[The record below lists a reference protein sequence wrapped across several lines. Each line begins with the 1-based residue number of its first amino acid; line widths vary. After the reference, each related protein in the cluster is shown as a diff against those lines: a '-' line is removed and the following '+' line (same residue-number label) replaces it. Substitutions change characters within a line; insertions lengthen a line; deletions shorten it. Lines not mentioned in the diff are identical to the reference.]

1 MHSKNTDQDYRM
13 SFTVNTREIEYTAPD
28 GQRLIGYFATRV
40 TDQPVAGV
48 IVAPEWW
55 GRNEYTEQR
64 ARELAEHGF
73 AALAID
79 MYGDKKVTT
88 AVPQAS
94 TWMNQTFEQPET
106 IVDRAQAG
114 LSTLAAQPEVN
125 AEKLAAIGFCYGGKV
140 VLDLARSGAQIE
152 AVATF
157 HAVLS
162 PKAPAEKG
170 KIKAEILV
178 LHGELDSM
186 VTLDDVASF
195 RQEMHDAEVDHEV
208 IIFEDAKHGFSNPL
222 ADERAK
228 ANNVDLGYNAEAERQ
243 GLEAMYELLDKHLK

>member
-1 MHSKNTDQDYRM
+1 MTAIQ
-13 SFTVNTREIEYTAPD
+13 TREIQYNAQD
-28 GQRLIGYFATRV
+28 GTTLIGYFATPT

-48 IVAPEWW
+48 LVAPEWW

-64 ARELAEHGF
+64 ARELAEHGY

-88 AVPQAS
+88 DSNQAYE
-94 TWMNQTFEQPET
+94 WMMQTFEHADT
-106 IVDRAQAG
+106 IVERATAALDI
-114 LSTLAAQPEVN
+114 LSAQPEVN
-125 AEKLAAIGFCYGGKV
+125 ADLLGAIGFCYGGKV
-140 VLDLARSGAQIE
+140 VLDLARSNAPVK

-157 HAVLS
+157 HANLS
-162 PKAPAEKG
+162 PKAPAQEG
-170 KIKAEILV
+170 QVQAEILV

-195 RQEMHDAEVDHEV
+195 RAEMHAAKVDHEV
-208 IIFEDAKHGFSNPL
+208 IVFENAKHGFSNPL

-228 ANNVDLGYNAEAERQ
+228 ANGVDLGYNEQAETDSLA
-243 GLEAMYELLDKHLK
+243 AMYKLLAKHLG

>member
-1 MHSKNTDQDYRM
+1 MTISIQ
-13 SFTVNTREIEYTAPD
+13 TREIQYNAAD
-28 GQRLIGYFATRV
+28 GQRLVGYFAAPSSQT
-40 TDQPVAGV
+40 PHAGI

-64 ARELAEHGF
+64 ARELAEHGY

-79 MYGDKKVTT
+79 MYGDKNVTT
-88 AVPQAS
+88 DAKQAYE
-94 TWMNQTFEQPET
+94 WMMQTFADADT
-106 IVDRAQAG
+106 IVNRAKAG
-114 LSTLAAQPEVN
+114 LDTLAAQPEVN
-125 AEKLAAIGFCYGGKV
+125 PTQLAAIGFCYGGKV
-140 VLDLARSGAQIE
+140 VLDLARSGAPLK

-157 HAVLS
+157 HATLA
-162 PKAPAEKG
+162 PKAPAVEG
-170 KIKAEILV
+170 QIQGEILV

-195 RQEMHDAEVDHEV
+195 REEMHAAKVNHEV

-228 ANNVDLGYNAEAERQ
+228 ANSVDLGYNPEAERQ
-243 GLEAMYELLDKHLK
+243 GLDAMYDLLERNLSA

>member
-1 MHSKNTDQDYRM
+1 MTISIQ
-13 SFTVNTREIEYTAPD
+13 TREIQYNAAD
-28 GQRLIGYFATRV
+28 GQRLVGYFAAPSSQT
-40 TDQPVAGV
+40 PHAGI

-64 ARELAEHGF
+64 ARELAEHGY

-79 MYGDKKVTT
+79 MYGDKNVTT
-88 AVPQAS
+88 DAKQAYE
-94 TWMNQTFEQPET
+94 WMMQTFANADT
-106 IVDRAQAG
+106 IVNRAQAG
-114 LSTLAAQPEVN
+114 LDTLAAQPEVN
-125 AEKLAAIGFCYGGKV
+125 ADQLAAIGFCYGGKV
-140 VLDLARSGAQIE
+140 VLDLARSGAPLK

-157 HAVLS
+157 HATLT
-162 PKAPAEKG
+162 PKAPAVEG
-170 KIKAEILV
+170 QIQGEILV

-195 RQEMHDAEVDHEV
+195 REEMHAAKVDHDV

-228 ANNVDLGYNAEAERQ
+228 ANGVDLGYNPEAERQ
-243 GLEAMYELLDKHLK
+243 GLDAMYDLLERNLSA

>member
-1 MHSKNTDQDYRM
+1 M
-13 SFTVNTREIEYTAPD
+13 SFPITTREIEYTAPD
-28 GQRLIGYFATRV
+28 GQRLIGYFATPT

-79 MYGDKKVTT
+79 MYGDKRVTT
-88 AVPQAS
+88 EVPQAS
-94 TWMNQTFEQPET
+94 AWMNQTFEQADT
-106 IVDRAQAG
+106 IVNRAQAG
-114 LSTLAAQPEVN
+114 LATLAAQPEVN
-125 AEKLAAIGFCYGGKV
+125 TEKLAAIGFCYGGKV
-140 VLDLARSGAQIE
+140 VLDLARSGADIK
-152 AVATF
+152 AVVTF
-157 HAVLS
+157 HAVLAAS
-162 PKAPAEKG
+162 APAEKG
-170 KIKAEILV
+170 KVKAEILV

-186 VTLDDVASF
+186 VTLDNVASF
-195 RQEMHDAEVDHEV
+195 RQEMHDADVDHEV
-208 IIFEDAKHGFSNPL
+208 VIFEDAKHGFSNPL

-243 GLEAMYELLDKHLK
+243 GLKAMYELLDKHLK

>member
-1 MHSKNTDQDYRM
+1 MTISIQ
-13 SFTVNTREIEYTAPD
+13 TREIQYNAAD
-28 GQRLIGYFATRV
+28 GQRLVGYFAAPSSQT
-40 TDQPVAGV
+40 PHAGI

-64 ARELAEHGF
+64 ARELAEHGY

-79 MYGDKKVTT
+79 MYGDKNVTT
-88 AVPQAS
+88 DAKQAYE
-94 TWMNQTFEQPET
+94 WMMQTFADADT
-106 IVDRAQAG
+106 IVNRAQAG
-114 LSTLAAQPEVN
+114 LDTLAAQPEVN
-125 AEKLAAIGFCYGGKV
+125 PTQLAAIGFCYGGKV
-140 VLDLARSGAQIE
+140 VLDLARSGAPLK

-157 HAVLS
+157 HATLA
-162 PKAPAEKG
+162 PKALAVEG
-170 KIKAEILV
+170 QIQGEILV

-195 RQEMHDAEVDHEV
+195 REEMHAAKVDHEV

-228 ANNVDLGYNAEAERQ
+228 ANGVDLGYNPEAERQ
-243 GLEAMYELLDKHLK
+243 GLDAMYDLLERNLSA

>member
-1 MHSKNTDQDYRM
+1 MTISIQ
-13 SFTVNTREIEYTAPD
+13 TREIQYNAAD
-28 GQRLIGYFATRV
+28 GQRLVGYFAAPSSQT
-40 TDQPVAGV
+40 PHAGI

-64 ARELAEHGF
+64 ARELAEHGY

-79 MYGDKKVTT
+79 MYGDKNVTT
-88 AVPQAS
+88 DAKQAYE
-94 TWMNQTFEQPET
+94 WMMQTFADADT
-106 IVDRAQAG
+106 IVNRAKAG
-114 LSTLAAQPEVN
+114 LDTLAAQPEVN
-125 AEKLAAIGFCYGGKV
+125 ADQLAAIGFCYGGKV
-140 VLDLARSGAQIE
+140 VLDLARSGPPLK

-157 HAVLS
+157 HATLA
-162 PKAPAEKG
+162 PKAPAVEG
-170 KIKAEILV
+170 QIQGEILV

-195 RQEMHDAEVDHEV
+195 REEMHAAKVDHEV

-228 ANNVDLGYNAEAERQ
+228 ANGVDLGYNPEAERQ
-243 GLEAMYELLDKHLK
+243 GLDAMYDLLERNLSA

>member
-1 MHSKNTDQDYRM
+1 MTISIQ
-13 SFTVNTREIEYTAPD
+13 TREIQYNAAD
-28 GQRLIGYFATRV
+28 GQRLVGYFAAPSSQT
-40 TDQPVAGV
+40 PHAGI

-64 ARELAEHGF
+64 ARELAEHGY

-79 MYGDKKVTT
+79 MYGDKNVTT
-88 AVPQAS
+88 DAKQAYE
-94 TWMNQTFEQPET
+94 WMMQSFADADT
-106 IVDRAQAG
+106 IVNRAQAG
-114 LSTLAAQPEVN
+114 LDTLAAQPEVN
-125 AEKLAAIGFCYGGKV
+125 PTQLAAIGFCYGGKV
-140 VLDLARSGAQIE
+140 VLDLARSGAPLK

-157 HAVLS
+157 HATLA
-162 PKAPAEKG
+162 PKAPAVEG
-170 KIKAEILV
+170 QIQGEILV

-195 RQEMHDAEVDHEV
+195 REEMHAAKVDHEV

-228 ANNVDLGYNAEAERQ
+228 ANGVDLGYNPEAERQ
-243 GLEAMYELLDKHLK
+243 GLDAMYDLLEHNLSA

>member
-1 MHSKNTDQDYRM
+1 MTISIQ
-13 SFTVNTREIEYTAPD
+13 TREIQYNAAD
-28 GQRLIGYFATRV
+28 GQRLVGYFAAPSSQT
-40 TDQPVAGV
+40 PHAGI

-64 ARELAEHGF
+64 ARELAEHGY

-79 MYGDKKVTT
+79 MYGDKNVTT
-88 AVPQAS
+88 DAKQAYE
-94 TWMNQTFEQPET
+94 WMMQTFADADT
-106 IVDRAQAG
+106 IVNRAQAG
-114 LSTLAAQPEVN
+114 LDTLAAQPEVN
-125 AEKLAAIGFCYGGKV
+125 PTQLAAIGFCYGGKV
-140 VLDLARSGAQIE
+140 VLDLARSGAPLK

-157 HAVLS
+157 HATLA
-162 PKAPAEKG
+162 PKALAVEG
-170 KIKAEILV
+170 QIQGEILV

-195 RQEMHDAEVDHEV
+195 REEMYAAKVDHEV

-228 ANNVDLGYNAEAERQ
+228 ANGVDLGYNPEAERQ
-243 GLEAMYELLDKHLK
+243 GLDAMYDLLERNLSA

>member
-1 MHSKNTDQDYRM
+1 MTISIQ
-13 SFTVNTREIEYTAPD
+13 TREIRYNAAD
-28 GQRLIGYFATRV
+28 GQRLVGYFAAPSSQT
-40 TDQPVAGV
+40 PHAGI

-64 ARELAEHGF
+64 ARELAEHGY

-79 MYGDKKVTT
+79 MYGDKNVTT
-88 AVPQAS
+88 DAKQAYE
-94 TWMNQTFEQPET
+94 WMMQTFADADT
-106 IVDRAQAG
+106 IVNRAKAG
-114 LSTLAAQPEVN
+114 LDTLAAQPEVN
-125 AEKLAAIGFCYGGKV
+125 ADQLAAIGFCYGGKV
-140 VLDLARSGAQIE
+140 VLDLARSGAPLK

-157 HAVLS
+157 HATLA
-162 PKAPAEKG
+162 PKAPAVEG
-170 KIKAEILV
+170 QIQGEILV

-195 RQEMHDAEVDHEV
+195 REEMHAAKVDHEV

-228 ANNVDLGYNAEAERQ
+228 ANGVDLGYNPEAERQ
-243 GLEAMYELLDKHLK
+243 GLDAMYDLLERNLSA

>member
-1 MHSKNTDQDYRM
+1 M
-13 SFTVNTREIEYTAPD
+13 SFPITTREIEYTAPD
-28 GQRLIGYFATRV
+28 GQRLIGYFATPT

-79 MYGDKKVTT
+79 MYGDKRVTT
-88 AVPQAS
+88 QVPQAS
-94 TWMNQTFEQPET
+94 AWMNQTFEQADT
-106 IVDRAQAG
+106 IVNRAQAG
-114 LSTLAAQPEVN
+114 LATLAAQPEVN
-125 AEKLAAIGFCYGGKV
+125 TEKLAAIGFCYGGKV
-140 VLDLARSGAQIE
+140 VLDLARSGADIK
-152 AVATF
+152 AVVTF
-157 HAVLS
+157 HAVLAAS
-162 PKAPAEKG
+162 TPAEKG
-170 KIKAEILV
+170 KVKAEILV

-186 VTLDDVASF
+186 VTLDNVASF
-195 RQEMHDAEVDHEV
+195 RQEMHDADVNHEV
-208 IIFEDAKHGFSNPL
+208 VIFEDAKHGFSNPL

>member
-1 MHSKNTDQDYRM
+1 MTISIQ
-13 SFTVNTREIEYTAPD
+13 TREIQYNAAD
-28 GQRLIGYFATRV
+28 GQRLVGYFAAPSSQT
-40 TDQPVAGV
+40 PHAGI

-64 ARELAEHGF
+64 ARELAEHGY

-79 MYGDKKVTT
+79 MYGDKNVTT
-88 AVPQAS
+88 DAKQAYE
-94 TWMNQTFEQPET
+94 WMMQTFADADT
-106 IVDRAQAG
+106 IVNRAQAG
-114 LSTLAAQPEVN
+114 LDTLAAQPEVN
-125 AEKLAAIGFCYGGKV
+125 ADQLAAIGFCYGGKV
-140 VLDLARSGAQIE
+140 VLDLVRSGAPLK

-157 HAVLS
+157 HATLA
-162 PKAPAEKG
+162 PKAPAVEG
-170 KIKAEILV
+170 QIQGEILV

-195 RQEMHDAEVDHEV
+195 REEMHAAKVDHEV

-228 ANNVDLGYNAEAERQ
+228 ANGVDLGYNPEAERQ
-243 GLEAMYELLDKHLK
+243 GLDAMYDLLERNLSA

>member
-1 MHSKNTDQDYRM
+1 MTISIQ
-13 SFTVNTREIEYTAPD
+13 TREIQYNAAD
-28 GQRLIGYFATRV
+28 GQRLVGYFAAPSSQT
-40 TDQPVAGV
+40 PHAGI

-64 ARELAEHGF
+64 ARELAEHGY

-79 MYGDKKVTT
+79 MYGDKNVTT
-88 AVPQAS
+88 DAKQAYE
-94 TWMNQTFEQPET
+94 WMMQTFADADT
-106 IVDRAQAG
+106 IVNRAKAG
-114 LSTLAAQPEVN
+114 LDTLAAQPEVN
-125 AEKLAAIGFCYGGKV
+125 ADQLAAIGFCYGGKV
-140 VLDLARSGAQIE
+140 VLDLARSGAPLK

-157 HAVLS
+157 HATLA
-162 PKAPAEKG
+162 PKAPAVEG
-170 KIKAEILV
+170 QIQGEILV

-195 RQEMHDAEVDHEV
+195 REEMHAAKVNHEV

-228 ANNVDLGYNAEAERQ
+228 ANGVDLGYNPEAERQ
-243 GLEAMYELLDKHLK
+243 GLDAMYDLLEHNLSA

>member
-1 MHSKNTDQDYRM
+1 M

-28 GQRLIGYFATRV
+28 GQRLIGYFATPV

-195 RQEMHDAEVDHEV
+195 RQEMHDAEVDHDV

>member
-1 MHSKNTDQDYRM
+1 MTISIQ
-13 SFTVNTREIEYTAPD
+13 TREIQYNAAD
-28 GQRLIGYFATRV
+28 GQRLVGYFAAPSSQT
-40 TDQPVAGV
+40 PHAGI

-64 ARELAEHGF
+64 ARELAEHGY

-79 MYGDKKVTT
+79 MYGDKNITT
-88 AVPQAS
+88 DAKQAYE
-94 TWMNQTFEQPET
+94 WMMQTFADVDT
-106 IVDRAQAG
+106 IVNRAQAG
-114 LSTLAAQPEVN
+114 LDTLAAQPEVN
-125 AEKLAAIGFCYGGKV
+125 PTQLAAIGFCYGGKV
-140 VLDLARSGAQIE
+140 VLDLARSGAPLK

-157 HAVLS
+157 HATLT
-162 PKAPAEKG
+162 PKAPAAEG
-170 KIKAEILV
+170 QIQGEILV

-195 RQEMHDAEVDHEV
+195 REEMHAAKVDHEV

-228 ANNVDLGYNAEAERQ
+228 ANGVDLGYNPEAERQ
-243 GLEAMYELLDKHLK
+243 GLDAMYDLLERNLSA

>member
-1 MHSKNTDQDYRM
+1 M
-13 SFTVNTREIEYTAPD
+13 SFPITTREIEYTAPD
-28 GQRLIGYFATRV
+28 GQRLIGYFATPT

-79 MYGDKKVTT
+79 MYGDKRVTT
-88 AVPQAS
+88 EVPQAS
-94 TWMNQTFEQPET
+94 AWMNQTFEQADT
-106 IVDRAQAG
+106 IVNRAQAG
-114 LSTLAAQPEVN
+114 LATLAAQPDVN
-125 AEKLAAIGFCYGGKV
+125 TEKLAAIGFCYGGKV
-140 VLDLARSGAQIE
+140 VLDLARSGADIK
-152 AVATF
+152 AVVTF
-157 HAVLS
+157 HAVLAAS
-162 PKAPAEKG
+162 APAEKG
-170 KIKAEILV
+170 KVKAEILV

-186 VTLDDVASF
+186 VTLDNVASF
-195 RQEMHDAEVDHEV
+195 RQEMHDADVDHEV
-208 IIFEDAKHGFSNPL
+208 VIFEDAKHGFSNPL

>member
-1 MHSKNTDQDYRM
+1 M
-13 SFTVNTREIEYTAPD
+13 SFPITTREIEYTAPD
-28 GQRLIGYFATRV
+28 GQRLIGYFATPT

-79 MYGDKKVTT
+79 MYGDKRVTT
-88 AVPQAS
+88 EVPQAS
-94 TWMNQTFEQPET
+94 AWMNQTFEQADT
-106 IVDRAQAG
+106 IVNRAQAG
-114 LSTLAAQPEVN
+114 LATLAAQPEVN
-125 AEKLAAIGFCYGGKV
+125 TEKLAAIGFCYGGKV
-140 VLDLARSGAQIE
+140 VLDLARSGADIK
-152 AVATF
+152 AVVTF
-157 HAVLS
+157 HAVLAAS
-162 PKAPAEKG
+162 APAEKG
-170 KIKAEILV
+170 KVKAEILV

-186 VTLDDVASF
+186 VTLDNVASF
-195 RQEMHDAEVDHEV
+195 RQEMHDADVNHEV
-208 IIFEDAKHGFSNPL
+208 VIFEDAKHGFSNPL

>member
-1 MHSKNTDQDYRM
+1 MTISIQ
-13 SFTVNTREIEYTAPD
+13 TREIQYNAAD
-28 GQRLIGYFATRV
+28 GQRLVGYFAAPSSQT
-40 TDQPVAGV
+40 PHAGI

-64 ARELAEHGF
+64 ARELAEHGY

-79 MYGDKKVTT
+79 MYGDKNVTT
-88 AVPQAS
+88 DAKQAYE
-94 TWMNQTFEQPET
+94 WMMQTFADADT
-106 IVDRAQAG
+106 IVNRAKAG
-114 LSTLAAQPEVN
+114 LDTLAAQPEVN
-125 AEKLAAIGFCYGGKV
+125 ADQLAAIGFCYGGKV
-140 VLDLARSGAQIE
+140 VLDLARSGAPLK

-157 HAVLS
+157 HATLA
-162 PKAPAEKG
+162 PKAPAVEG
-170 KIKAEILV
+170 QIQGEILV

-195 RQEMHDAEVDHEV
+195 REEMHAAKVDHEV

-228 ANNVDLGYNAEAERQ
+228 ANGVDLGYNLEAERQ
-243 GLEAMYELLDKHLK
+243 GLDAMYDLLERNLSA

>member
-1 MHSKNTDQDYRM
+1 MTSIQ
-13 SFTVNTREIEYTAPD
+13 TREIQYNAAD
-28 GQRLIGYFATRV
+28 GQRLVGYFAAPSSQT
-40 TDQPVAGV
+40 PHAGI

-64 ARELAEHGF
+64 ARELAEHGY

-79 MYGDKKVTT
+79 MYGDKNVTT
-88 AVPQAS
+88 DAKQAYE
-94 TWMNQTFEQPET
+94 WMMQTFADADT
-106 IVDRAQAG
+106 IVNRAQAG
-114 LSTLAAQPEVN
+114 LDTLAAQPEVN
-125 AEKLAAIGFCYGGKV
+125 PTQLAAIGFCYGGKV
-140 VLDLARSGAQIE
+140 VLDLARSGAPLK

-157 HAVLS
+157 HATLA
-162 PKAPAEKG
+162 PKAPAVEG
-170 KIKAEILV
+170 QIQGEILV

-195 RQEMHDAEVDHEV
+195 REEMHAAKVDHEV

-228 ANNVDLGYNAEAERQ
+228 ANGVDLGYNPEAERQ
-243 GLEAMYELLDKHLK
+243 GLDAMYDLLERNLSA

>member
-1 MHSKNTDQDYRM
+1 MTISIQ
-13 SFTVNTREIEYTAPD
+13 TREIQYNAAD
-28 GQRLIGYFATRV
+28 GQRLVGYFAAPSSQT
-40 TDQPVAGV
+40 PHAGI

-64 ARELAEHGF
+64 ARELAEHGY

-79 MYGDKKVTT
+79 MYGDKNVTT
-88 AVPQAS
+88 DAKQAYE
-94 TWMNQTFEQPET
+94 WMMQTFADADT
-106 IVDRAQAG
+106 IVNRAKAG
-114 LSTLAAQPEVN
+114 LDTLAAQPEVN
-125 AEKLAAIGFCYGGKV
+125 PTQLAAIGFCYGGKV
-140 VLDLARSGAQIE
+140 VLDLARSGAPLK

-157 HAVLS
+157 HATLA
-162 PKAPAEKG
+162 PKAPAVEG
-170 KIKAEILV
+170 QIQGEILV

-195 RQEMHDAEVDHEV
+195 REEMHAAKVDHEV

-228 ANNVDLGYNAEAERQ
+228 ANGVDLGYNAEEERQ
-243 GLEAMYELLDKHLK
+243 GLDAMYDLLERNLSA